1 MTEGKSLTH
10 LSYRSVVD
18 AIEDILGKSGKN
30 SVLNFAGLRWMVENP
45 VDYDPD
51 ARVALEDV
59 TRLFYGVREIVGN
72 KGYDIIMFKGGVTS
86 VKNIVKHSVPLQN
99 LITMDLDPVE
109 KLKLGYRAY
118 ITNAG
123 YDPEKTMEH
132 FSETKQ
138 ILIHRPDC
146 TECEIYTRDSEKMK
160 QFTEPSC
167 SFIKGILH
175 EIGNIFKETKVTV
188 DEVKCR
194 LLGNDECL
202 YKIDCEIVG

>member
-1 MTEGKSLTH
+1 MDG
-10 LSYRSVVD
+10 
-18 AIEDILGKSGKN
+18 IEDILGKSGKN
-30 SVLNFAGLRWMVENP
+30 SVLNFAGLSWMVKNP

-51 ARVALEDV
+51 ARVAFEDV

-72 KGYDIIMFKGGVTS
+72 KGYDIIMFKGGVIS
-86 VKNIVKHSVPLQN
+86 VKNIVEHSVPLQN
-99 LITMDLDPVE
+99 LITMELDPLE

-132 FSETKQ
+132 IRERNQ

-146 TECEIYTRDSEKMK
+146 TECEIYTKDSEKMK
-160 QFTEPSC
+160 LFKDPSC

-175 EIGNIFKETKVTV
+175 EIGNIFNETKVTV
-188 DEVKCR
+188 NEVKCR
-194 LLGNDECL
+194 LLGDDECL
-202 YKIDCEIVG
+202 YKIDYEIIG